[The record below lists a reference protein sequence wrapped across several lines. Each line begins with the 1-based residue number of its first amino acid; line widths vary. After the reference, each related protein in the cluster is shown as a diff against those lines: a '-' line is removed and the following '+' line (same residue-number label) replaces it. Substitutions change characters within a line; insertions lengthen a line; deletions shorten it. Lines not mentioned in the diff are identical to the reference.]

1 MYFISLT
8 AAISTTLLGVTLYSF
23 QYIGLLNP
31 SFNSFV
37 NLELYFIDKVTI
49 GT

>member
-1 MYFISLT
+1 MYFSSLT
-8 AAISTTLLGVTLYSF
+8 AAISTVLLGVTLCSF

-37 NLELYFIDKVTI
+37 NSELSSTDKVI
-49 GT
+49 LGT